1 MPHLMLGDHLVKSR
15 LLLGTAQYPSLAELN
30 DAARACATE
39 VVTVALRRQMLG
51 SNKEA
56 GNHFWQWLQGLGCHI
71 LPNTAGCFTAKEAIV
86 TAQMAREV
94 FQTHWIKLE
103 VIGNDYTLQPNP
115 LELIVAAREL
125 IQQGF
130 EVFPY
135 CTEDLV
141 IAEHLV
147 DLGCR
152 ILMPWAAFIG
162 SGQGILNPLALKTL
176 RHRLPNTTLIIDAGI
191 GAPSH
196 AAFAMELGMDG
207 VLLNTAV
214 AHAEKPAQ
222 MARAFAQAIEAG
234 RLAYTAGLMAK
245 REFAQPSTPT
255 LGTPFWHYEQK

>member
-1 MPHLMLGDHLVKSR
+1 MSGLVLGDTVVQSR
-15 LLLGTAQYPSLAELN
+15 LLLGTAQYPSLTELN
-30 DAARACATE
+30 DAVRASATE
-39 VVTVALRRQMLG
+39 VVTVALRRQVSG
-51 SNKEA
+51 KNKEA
-56 GNHFWQWLQGLGCHI
+56 GQSFWQCLQGLGCHI

-94 FQTHWIKLE
+94 FNTHWIKLE

-115 LELIVAAREL
+115 MELIAATREL

-152 ILMPWAAFIG
+152 ILMPWASFIG
-162 SGQGILNPLALKTL
+162 SGQGILNPLAFKTL
-176 RHRLPNTTLIIDAGI
+176 RYRLPNTTLIVDAGI

-196 AAFAMELGMDG
+196 AAFAMELGVDA

-214 AHAEKPAQ
+214 AQAEKPAQ
-222 MARAFAQAIEAG
+222 MARAFAQAIEGG
-234 RLAYTAGLMAK
+234 RLAYSAGLMAK
-245 REFAQPSTPT
+245 KEFAQPSTPT
-255 LGTPFWHYEQK
+255 LGTPFWHYEHE